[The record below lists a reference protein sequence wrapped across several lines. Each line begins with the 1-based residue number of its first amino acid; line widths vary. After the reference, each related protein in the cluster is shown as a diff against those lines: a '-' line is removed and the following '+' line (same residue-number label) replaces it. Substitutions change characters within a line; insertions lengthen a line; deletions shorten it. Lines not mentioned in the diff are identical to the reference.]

1 MLKYIFKRILM
12 VIPVLLGV
20 SVIIFLI
27 TRVLAPD
34 PAPVVLGEHATP
46 EAMEAWRIDRGLTD
60 PIWVQFI
67 DFIGGALQGNLGTSY
82 YTNQP
87 VVNEIGARFPAT
99 AELAICA
106 IIVASLVGVTLGV
119 IAAVRKNKL
128 SDHIS
133 MLVAL
138 VGVSMPIFWSGILLI
153 ILFAGILQVLP
164 SSGRVT
170 PMLQPTGGTG
180 FYLIDTLMEGNLQA
194 FGDVAIHLILP
205 TLALS
210 LYSMA
215 IITRMT
221 RSSML
226 ETLNEDYVRTA
237 RAKGLT
243 NRAVNIK
250 HALRNAML
258 PVSTVIGLQFG
269 SLLGGAILTE
279 TVFSWPG
286 IGKYTVDCVL
296 KSDFPVVQGVVLL
309 IAVIFVIM
317 NLVVD
322 IVYAYLDP
330 RIKYGAK
337 EEG

>member
-1 MLKYIFKRILM
+1 MLKYILKRILM

-20 SVIIFLI
+20 TIIIFFI
-27 TRVLAPD
+27 TRVLASD

-46 EAMEAWRIDRGLTD
+46 EAMAAWRADYGLDD
-60 PIWVQFI
+60 PIWMQYVNFLVSAVQG
-67 DFIGGALQGNLGTSY
+67 DLGTSY
-82 YTNQP
+82 YTHTS
-87 VVNEIGARFPAT
+87 VAAEIASRFPAT

-106 IIVASLVGVTLGV
+106 IIVASVCGVGLGV
-119 IAAVRKNKL
+119 LAAVKKNKL
-128 SDHIS
+128 ADNVS
-133 MLVAL
+133 MVIAL
-138 VGVSMPIFWSGILLI
+138 IGVSMPIFWSGILLI
-153 ILFAGILQVLP
+153 LLFSATLHVLP

-170 PMLQPTGGTG
+170 PLLQPTGGTG
-180 FYLIDTLMEGNLQA
+180 FFIIDTIAKGDMVAL
-194 FGDVAIHLILP
+194 GDVLLHLILP

-226 ETLNEDYVRTA
+226 ETLNADYIRTA

-243 NRAVNIK
+243 KRSVNIK

-269 SLLGGAILTE
+269 SLLGGALLTE
-279 TVFSWPG
+279 TVFAWPG
-286 IGKYTVDCVL
+286 IGKYAVDCVL
-296 KSDFPVVQGVVLL
+296 KSDFPVVQGIVLL
-309 IAVIFVIM
+309 VAVIFVIM
-317 NLVVD
+317 NLLVD
-322 IVYAYLDP
+322 IVYAWLDP

>member
-1 MLKYIFKRILM
+1 MLKYILKRILM

-20 SVIIFLI
+20 SVIIFFI

-34 PAPVVLGEHATP
+34 PAPVVLGEHATA
-46 EAMEAWRIDRGLTD
+46 EAMAAWRMDNGLSD
-60 PIWVQFI
+60 PIWQQFI
-67 DFIGGALQGNLGTSY
+67 NFIGGALQGNLGTSY
-82 YTNQP
+82 YSHQAVTQ
-87 VVNEIGARFPAT
+87 EIMTRFPAT

-106 IIVASLVGVTLGV
+106 IIVATLVGVTLGV
-119 IAAVRKNKL
+119 VAAVKKNKAA
-128 SDHIS
+128 DHIG
-133 MLVAL
+133 MFIAL
-138 VGVSMPIFWSGILLI
+138 IGVSMPIFWSGILLI
-153 ILFAGILQVLP
+153 ILFSGVLHVLP
-164 SSGRVT
+164 SSGRVS

-180 FYLIDTLMEGNLQA
+180 FFIIDTIAQGNWMAL
-194 FGDVAIHLILP
+194 GDVLSHLILP

-226 ETLNEDYVRTA
+226 DTLSEDYVRTA

-269 SLLGGAILTE
+269 SLLGGALLTE

-286 IGKYTVDCVL
+286 IGKFTVDCVL

-317 NLVVD
+317 NLLVD

-330 RIKYGAK
+330 RIKYGTK

>member
-1 MLKYIFKRILM
+1 MLKYIIKRLIM

-20 SVIIFLI
+20 TIIIFMI

-34 PAPVVLGEHATP
+34 PAPVVLGEHATQ
-46 EAMEAWRIDRGLTD
+46 EQMQAWREVHGLTD
-60 PIWVQFI
+60 PIWKQYLSFVVN
-67 DFIGGALQGNLGTSY
+67 ALHGDLGTSY
-82 YTNQP
+82 YTHQP
-87 VVNEIGARFPAT
+87 VTSEILARFPAT
-99 AELAICA
+99 VELAVCS
-106 IIVASLVGVTLGV
+106 IIVASVIGVALGAV
-119 IAAVRKNKL
+119 AAVRKNKL
-128 SDHIS
+128 TDHIS
-133 MLVAL
+133 MLIAL

-153 ILFAGILQVLP
+153 ILFSGTLHVLP
-164 SSGRVT
+164 SNGRVS
-170 PMLQPTGGTG
+170 PMLEPSGGTRL
-180 FYLIDTLMEGNLQA
+180 FIIDTLMNGNFTALK
-194 FGDVAIHLILP
+194 DVLLHLVLP
-205 TLALS
+205 VTALS

-226 ETLNEDYVRTA
+226 DTLGEDYVRTA

-243 NRAVNIK
+243 ERVVSIK

-286 IGKYTVDCVL
+286 IGKFTVDCVM

-309 IAVIFVIM
+309 IAVVFVII
-317 NLVVD
+317 NLAVD
-322 IVYAYLDP
+322 IIYAFLDP
-330 RIKYGAK
+330 RIKYGTR
-337 EEG
+337 EEE

>member
-1 MLKYIFKRILM
+1 MFKYILKRILM

-20 SVIIFLI
+20 SVIIFFI

-46 EAMEAWRIDRGLTD
+46 EAMAAWRADNGLAD
-60 PIWVQFI
+60 PLWQQFI
-67 DFIGGALQGNLGTSY
+67 NFIGGALQGDLGTSY
-82 YTNQP
+82 YSNQP
-87 VVNEIGARFPAT
+87 VTQEIMNRFPAT

-106 IIVASLVGVTLGV
+106 ILVAAFVGVTLGV
-119 IAAVRKNKL
+119 VAAVKKNKAA
-128 SDHIS
+128 DHIS
-133 MLVAL
+133 MLIAL

-153 ILFAGILQVLP
+153 ILFSGVLHVLP
-164 SSGRVT
+164 SSGRVS

-180 FYLIDTLMEGNLQA
+180 FFIIDTIAQGNWAAL
-194 FGDVAIHLILP
+194 GDVLVHLILP
-205 TLALS
+205 TFALS

-226 ETLNEDYVRTA
+226 DTLSEDYVRTA
-237 RAKGLT
+237 RAKGLS
-243 NRAVNIK
+243 NGAVNIK

-269 SLLGGAILTE
+269 SLLGGALLTE

-286 IGKYTVDCVL
+286 IGKFTVDCVL

-317 NLVVD
+317 NLIVD